1 MIKSKPLLSIYYKRR
16 KINLRETKPGHPWIV
31 YIIDK
36 LIIIVS
42 QNVTSH
48 STSCILIVLLCFS
61 LKLSG
66 CKYPKILFK

>member
-1 MIKSKPLLSIYYKRR
+1 MIKSKRLLSIYYKRR

-48 STSCILIVLLCFS
+48 STSCIFNCFIMFFS
-61 LKLSG
+61 
-66 CKYPKILFK
+66 